1 VAQQPLTRYPVQ
13 LDVTHPESQS
23 RWKALF
29 RLALSIPL
37 LIIAYPLINFAQA
50 GTVLAMWM
58 AVLVRGRIP
67 RWLFDFDV
75 ATTRFAL
82 RSAGYLF
89 LLTDQYPPFEGD
101 HAVRYDVE
109 YREHVSRWR
118 LVIWKFL
125 TAIPH
130 LIVLYLLWLAVL
142 VAVIVAWLSVLA
154 TGRYPRV
161 LHDFVAGVLLWG
173 ARVRAYMLSLT
184 DEFPPFSMA
193 PDAGPGGAA
202 AYRIAS
208 AIAVLAAIAF
218 VGAITAVLVIGA
230 KESQHIEAQ
239 VSYERLLAGS
249 LDLGEGRAHVHSGQI
264 DLVAAVDPANDRY
277 AFFTS
282 AAGTRLV
289 EFQFEM
295 QNERGRGDN
304 PIRTSRFTLVDTSGD
319 EHDALIATLDGDDLA
334 PANIDPGDS
343 GVVTVLCDLPTA
355 VDPAELQYDVLEYG
369 GPFGEQI
376 DWHFE

>member
-1 VAQQPLTRYPVQ
+1 MADLPASVPYPVR
-13 LDVTHPESQS
+13 LDVEYPERQS

-29 RLALSIPL
+29 RLPLGLPL
-37 LIIAYPLINFAQA
+37 LIFSYLLQGSVA
-50 GTVLAMWM
+50 LAIW
-58 AVLVRGRIP
+58 AAILVRGRIP
-67 RWLFDFDV
+67 RWLFDFQV
-75 ATTRFAL
+75 AANRWHARAT
-82 RSAGYLF
+82 GYFL
-89 LLTDQYPPFEGD
+89 LLTDAYPPFEGD
-101 HAVRYDVE
+101 YAIRYEVA
-109 YREHVSRWR
+109 YPGRVSRWR

-125 TAIPH
+125 TSIPH
-130 LIVLYLLWLAVL
+130 FLILLVLVLTLIVVLPIAWFAVL
-142 VAVIVAWLSVLA
+142 IS
-154 TGRYPRV
+154 GHYPSG
-161 LHDFVAGVLLWG
+161 LHGYVAGIMRWG
-173 ARVRAYMLSLT
+173 ARVQAYMLSLT
-184 DEFPPFSMA
+184 DQFPPFSMS
-193 PDAGPGGAA
+193 PDAGPGGAT

-208 AIAVLAAIAF
+208 GIAVLAAIAF

-239 VSYERLLAGS
+239 VSYDRLLAGS

-264 DLVAAVDPANDRY
+264 NLVAAVDPADDRY
-277 AFFTS
+277 AFFTP

-334 PANIDPGDS
+334 PANIDAGDS
-343 GVVTVLCDLPTA
+343 GVVTVLFELPTA